1 MIVDERIITFI
12 NSLDTK
18 NSEILEDIEREAL
31 ADNVLKG
38 APYGK
43 KTYARSG
50 SRNCRRFLC
59 VIDE

>member
-31 ADNVLKG
+31 ADNVDVYKRQVWPRL
-38 APYGK
+38 
-43 KTYARSG
+43 
-50 SRNCRRFLC
+50 
-59 VIDE
+59 